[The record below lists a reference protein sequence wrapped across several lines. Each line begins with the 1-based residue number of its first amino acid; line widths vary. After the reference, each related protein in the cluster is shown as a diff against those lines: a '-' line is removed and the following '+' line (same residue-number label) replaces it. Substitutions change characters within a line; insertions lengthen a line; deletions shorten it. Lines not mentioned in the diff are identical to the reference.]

1 MRRGREKRRVSVET
15 ARGEKEKKLVYKS
28 QQGGGM
34 NPGKK
39 IPGPRRERPPDRRWE
54 MSSAHKLVLK
64 KREKLRAAPKNHLTR
79 AKEAEKFIGCNPSS

>member
-15 ARGEKEKKLVYKS
+15 ARGEKEKKLAYKS
-28 QQGGGM
+28 QQGGGGM

-64 KREKLRAAPKNHLTR
+64 KEKN
-79 AKEAEKFIGCNPSS
+79 

>member
-15 ARGEKEKKLVYKS
+15 ARGEKEKKKNSRINLNR
-28 QQGGGM
+28 GGGM

-64 KREKLRAAPKNHLTR
+64 KEKN
-79 AKEAEKFIGCNPSS
+79 

>member
-1 MRRGREKRRVSVET
+1 
-15 ARGEKEKKLVYKS
+15 
-28 QQGGGM
+28 M

-64 KREKLRAAPKNHLTR
+64 KERN
-79 AKEAEKFIGCNPSS
+79 